1 MKTTAILILTLTLSA
16 ILAISIWW
24 HHHEQDDGSERFH
37 GPSTWSEGPR

>member
-1 MKTTAILILTLTLSA
+1 MKTLLITITIAATIAIA
-16 ILAISIWW
+16 IWW